1 VKGKNN
7 VVADALSRIE
17 KISLAVNI
25 ETLAEAQEEDEEIQ
39 EIIKNKQLGIKLKKI
54 QIPGSDKQLYAI
66 RTPES
71 QGHT

>member
-54 QIPGSDKQLYAI
+54 QIKI
-66 RTPES
+66 
-71 QGHT
+71 